1 MYINNQAFYS
11 PIRGGLGRC
20 LSNCTMGLFW
30 GASPSLIGCLEKYY
44 QKQSHRAIQYNKADP
59 VLHVTSNWPIK
70 TAVQLN
76 LVPRGREKENQGKLN
91 GQECGKLA
99 IFEEVSKLTAVIVKN
114 YGFRSRSSNLES

>member
-30 GASPSLIGCLEKYY
+30 GASASLIGCLEKYY
-44 QKQSHRAIQYNKADP
+44 QKQSQRAIQYNKADP

-70 TAVQLN
+70 TAVQVN